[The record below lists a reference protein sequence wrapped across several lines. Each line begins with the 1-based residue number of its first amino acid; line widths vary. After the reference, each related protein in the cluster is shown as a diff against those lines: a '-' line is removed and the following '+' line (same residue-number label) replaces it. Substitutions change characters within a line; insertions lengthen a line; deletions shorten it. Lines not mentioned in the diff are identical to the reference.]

1 MTLDGA
7 RERLRRGWTDLQ
19 ALGPGQ
25 RVLLGASLLFGVI
38 GIFFILAH
46 VFAAPSQIQVF
57 SQLAPSDAAAITSV
71 LTSDKIPYT
80 LSPDGTGISV
90 PEPDA
95 AQARLDV
102 AGQGLPKQGTV
113 GFSIFDQ
120 TQLGMSSFQQ
130 HVIYVQA
137 LEGQIA
143 QTIDSLQQVRNSQV
157 QIVLPRPSLFAS
169 TTPPAT
175 AAVFVALRPYATLSA
190 SEVAGIQ
197 NLVSHSVQG
206 LKARD
211 VTVVDSQG
219 QVLMAG
225 NSPRGSSAT
234 GNLSEQLAFDRHL
247 QDGLLAL
254 LEPVLGPGNVVAHVS
269 ATLNFNRL
277 KRVEHLFSA
286 PKGKTT
292 LMRRISTL
300 KESFKGTGTV
310 PTIPGTSSNVPPTY
324 TLGGTGST
332 SSYTRAQT
340 DAVPALNTEE
350 LTSTVAPGAVKRLSV
365 AVIVNQ
371 RLSPAQAR
379 TIRATVSAALGADP
393 ARHDVISVTGMPFNQ
408 SLARK
413 ASALLAAQANQRL
426 IQEGVEG
433 LAILLLALLLA
444 MLIRR
449 IQQRPAYP
457 VPALAGPSLLEPTP
471 PQPKVPTPE
480 EQRAIEATQTAREN
494 PEEVAA
500 IVRSWLKE

>member
-1 MTLDGA
+1 MEGA
-7 RERLRRGWTDLQ
+7 RERLKRAWTDVQ

-25 RVLLGASLLFGVI
+25 RVLLGGSLLFGLI
-38 GIFFILAH
+38 GIFFILAR
-46 VFAAPSQIQVF
+46 VFAAPSQVQVF
-57 SQLAPSDAAAITSV
+57 SQLAPQDAAAITGV
-71 LTSDKIPYT
+71 LSSDKIPYT
-80 LSPDGTGISV
+80 LSPDGTSIFV

-102 AGQGLPKQGTV
+102 AGQGLPKQGNV
-113 GFSIFDQ
+113 GFQIFDQ

-143 QTIDSLQQVRNSQV
+143 QTIDSLQQVQNAQV

-169 TTPPAT
+169 ATPPAT
-175 AAVFVALRPYATLSA
+175 AAVFVALKPYATLSA

-206 LKARD
+206 LKPSD

-225 NSPRGSSAT
+225 ASRSPSAT
-234 GNLSEQLAFDRHL
+234 GDLNMQLAFDRRL
-247 QDGLLAL
+247 EDGLLAL

-269 ATLNFNRL
+269 ATLNFNGQT
-277 KRVEHLFSA
+277 RVEHLFMA
-286 PKGKTT
+286 PKGKKA

-300 KESFKGTGTV
+300 KESFKGTGTA

-324 TLGGTGST
+324 TLGATGSK
-332 SSYTRAQT
+332 SSYTRSQT
-340 DAVPALNTEE
+340 DAVPALDTEE
-350 LTSTVAPGAVKRLSV
+350 LTSSVAPGAVKRLSV

-371 RLSPAQAR
+371 RLTPAQVR
-379 TIRATVSAALGADP
+379 SIRATVSAALGADP

-408 SLARK
+408 TLAHQ

-449 IQQRPAYP
+449 IQQRPSYP
-457 VPALAGPSLLEPTP
+457 VPALAGPALPEAP
-471 PQPKVPTPE
+471 PPPRVPTPE
-480 EQRAIEATQTAREN
+480 ELRAAEATQSARDH

-500 IVRSWLKE
+500 IVRTWLKE